1 MLGGAGILAVLLWR
15 LGTGPFLDGLRMV
28 DGPAL
33 AMAFGIGVVTT
44 VCCAWRWSLIA
55 DGLGVRLPLPVAVAA
70 YYRSQFLN
78 TTLPGGVIGDVH
90 RSVRHGVAIGDVGLG
105 VRAVV
110 LERVAGQ
117 AVQIAIA
124 VAVLFALPSPVRSY
138 LPPVAAMLAGIV
150 LGAVLLVYPGALAG
164 SSRWARVLRRAG
176 SDIRHGLFAR
186 RTGPGVALA
195 SAVAVAGHLAT
206 FLLSARTA
214 GLTAPLLLLVPLGLL
229 VLLATGVPLNI
240 AGWGPR
246 EGAAAWVFGAAGLTA
261 GQGVATAVVYGVL
274 ALTASLPGAAMLVVR
289 SSGRVSGGRREV
301 DPPPSGVLTVA
312 QEGVAHG

>member
-150 LGAVLLVYPGALAG
+150 LGAVLL
-164 SSRWARVLRRAG
+164 
-176 SDIRHGLFAR
+176 GLFAR